1 MASSP
6 SISNT
11 HPPRTMEQ
19 SKRRISHPILQTLQG
34 ERFMRISRS
43 LIDVCHGSLDE
54 AAMVST
60 ALGWTLTL
68 PESRQGWFYKSIQEW
83 EHETTVKRDRQQRC
97 RRRLNKRSPRFWY
110 DQKRGCPPTN
120 WFRLD
125 LDVLEDELAIAM
137 QRRRDRDAGWDDRR
151 SMSGKPAD
159 RSDGSMSG
167 KPADRMTRTAPNV
180 DSETRSTIAL
190 KPADHSQEN
199 THGITAGCRSDRS
212 SQDAESAVVDTVE
225 NSEQQYLAEFQETAK
240 KKTLPGPG
248 RFRRSYPFPTD
259 PLLRELRAAIYPDQ
273 LEKAFFDCQRLKF
286 ADQLS
291 EYVKVTVTM
300 LASGRVAKMIG
311 LDVSRLKDG
320 ATEKVR
326 RSAAVLDNI
335 KSYEARREQV
345 VNYVMN
351 VVLQEF
357 ADEYR
362 AQSGDRKGAAR
373 GLQLDL
379 FAAQGREKSSGPSG
393 A

>member
-1 MASSP
+1 MAASP
-6 SISNT
+6 SISA
-11 HPPRTMEQ
+11 PRTAEQ
-19 SKRRISHPILQTLQG
+19 SKRRLSHPILHTLQG

-54 AAMVST
+54 AAMVAT

-68 PESRQGWFYKSIQEW
+68 PARRRGWFYKSIEEW
-83 EHETTVKRDRQQRC
+83 EYETTVKRDRQQRV
-97 RRRLNKRSPRFWY
+97 RRRLCRRVPCFWFEE
-110 DQKRGCPPTN
+110 QRGWQRTR

-125 LDVLEDELAIAM
+125 LDVLEDEIAIAM
-137 QRRRDRDAGWDDRR
+137 ELRRNLDAEMELRR
-151 SMSGKPAD
+151 N
-159 RSDGSMSG
+159 SDAEDGGGSGSMSG
-167 KPADRMTRTAPNV
+167 KPADATTRTQ
-180 DSETRSTIAL
+180 SQLRRETCSTMEP
-190 KPADHSQEN
+190 KPAPHLQEN
-199 THGITAGCRSDRS
+199 THGTTAGCRSDRS
-212 SQDAESAVVDTVE
+212 SQDTESAAVDAVDAVE
-225 NSEQQYLAEFQETAK
+225 NAERQYLTEFQETAK
-240 KKTLPGPG
+240 KKTLPG

-311 LDVSRLKDG
+311 LDVSKLEAG
-320 ATEKVR
+320 ALEKTC
-326 RSAAVLDNI
+326 RSAAVLENI

-357 ADEYR
+357 AAEYR
-362 AQSGDRKGAAR
+362 AQSGGADRPQR
-373 GLQLDL
+373 GL
-379 FAAQGREKSSGPSG
+379 FGE
-393 A
+393 